1 MNGKAKVAFNHAERI
16 RSSHANGD
24 QPTIVD
30 RDDLAYYIVEA
41 IAGEMAGHEIGTSYE
56 RFRFTPAEAIAHMDG
71 TVAVETGGDRFKRQR
86 FYGIPHPGVM
96 FTGVV
101 YGIKNPA
108 VAKANE
114 LLKNLSAQ
122 DAAQYEELC
131 WKIRAGQVMVDFLHF
146 GKEVADGKRQ
156 PGDIT
161 IKFAHKGVAKALV
174 HMALVRLAIA
184 ENFPLQAAEVP
195 QYFPL
200 DWNRTVGSMS
210 RAGGKVRV
218 TVLNG
223 AVDVEYIL
231 PYNGAIFGD
240 VVELKDEAEDVEG
253 SGAPGNIVD
262 EAILTIRACDEVI
275 ALLHSMEP
283 PKIAE
288 PIHVQS
294 APAGVAPLAAD
305 AVDPDQQ
312 AEYEKRAK
320 EIDEELKTKANGS
333 APIADSAPEPAPE
346 PTPEEEL
353 KAQKLAVEREIRAE
367 AEVPPPA
374 PGTASKKIPRKRKAA
389 PATA

>member
-1 MNGKAKVAFNHAERI
+1 MNGKTKGAFEHAERI
-16 RSSHANGD
+16 RSSHVNGD
-24 QPTIVD
+24 QSTVVD

-41 IAGEMAGHEIGTSYE
+41 IASEMGGQEIGASSA
-56 RFRFTPAEAIAHMDG
+56 RFRFTPAEAIVHMDG

-101 YGIKNPA
+101 YGVKNPA
-108 VAKANE
+108 VERANE
-114 LLKNLSAQ
+114 LLRKLSAQ
-122 DAAQYEELC
+122 DVAQYEELC

-156 PGDIT
+156 PSDIT

-262 EAILTIRACDEVI
+262 EAILKIRACEEVI

-288 PIHVQS
+288 PIQVQG
-294 APAGVAPLAAD
+294 APAGTQQGTD

-312 AEYEKRAK
+312 AEYERIAA
-320 EIDEELKTKANGS
+320 EENACRNGGG
-333 APIADSAPEPAPE
+333 APQDTAPEPKVKETPPE
-346 PTPEEEL
+346 TLTE
-353 KAQKLAVEREIRAE
+353 QERRAE
-367 AEVPPPA
+367 QMGISREANAKAAVPPP
-374 PGTASKKIPRKRKAA
+374 PKKARKPRKAT